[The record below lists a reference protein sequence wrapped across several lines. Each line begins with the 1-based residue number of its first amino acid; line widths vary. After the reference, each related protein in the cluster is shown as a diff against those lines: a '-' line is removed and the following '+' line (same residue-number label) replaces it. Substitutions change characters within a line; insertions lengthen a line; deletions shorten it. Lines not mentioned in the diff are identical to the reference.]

1 MNWGKYMPKVK
12 INDSEI
18 NYVEQGKG
26 NEVFVYV
33 NPMQAT
39 GSREEMLSLFP
50 PDYHFYLIELP
61 PYNEYRHLKEF
72 NVTKRWGDDIY
83 DFSRKLGLKKFIY
96 MGASRWGMVGYHLVL
111 NHPEVIKGF
120 IPIVSVPI
128 PVDQRLDPGVYKA
141 LEAGDAEALAKSSS
155 RDMFCPT
162 TDKKRLE
169 RRERLLKQR
178 SENPRPFNFA
188 AERDLIYHLTDA
200 RKAFMPY
207 LDKIKVPTL
216 LLFGAKDG
224 TNPLDEAIKSAMT
237 IPGAKAVFFQD
248 YAHSLSLEGPEKV
261 ADEIILFVNELNT
274 RK

>member
-1 MNWGKYMPKVK
+1 MPKVK

-18 NYVEQGKG
+18 TYVEQGEG

-33 NPMQAT
+33 NPVQAT
-39 GSREEMLSLFP
+39 GNKEEMLSLFP

-61 PYNEYRHLKEF
+61 LYNEYRNSKEF

-83 DFSRKLGLKKFIY
+83 AFSRKLGLKKFIY
-96 MGASRWGMVGYHLVL
+96 MGMSRWGMVGYHLVL

-120 IPIVSVPI
+120 ISVVSVPI
-128 PVDQRLDPGVYKA
+128 PVEQRIDPGVYKA
-141 LEAGDAEALAKSSS
+141 LESGDAKALTESSS
-155 RDMFCPT
+155 RDMYCPT

-169 RRERLLKQR
+169 RRERWLKLR
-178 SENPRPFNFA
+178 SENTRPFNFA

-216 LLFGAKDG
+216 LLFGAKDP
-224 TNPLDEAIKSAMT
+224 TNPIDQAIKSSMT

-248 YAHSLSLEGPEKV
+248 HAHSLTVESPEKV
-261 ADEIILFVNELNT
+261 VDEIILFVNDLNT
-274 RK
+274 RKKE